1 MRWILILL
9 ACACGSE
16 LTRSDKVKVVA
27 TTGMVADLA
36 KVIGG
41 EHVEVTALMGPG
53 VDPHLYKA
61 SAGDVRRLAE
71 ANLILYN
78 GLHLEAKMGEVLEEM
93 NGRTRTVGV
102 ADGIDPARLLT
113 PSGYAGAHD
122 PHVWFDVALWMTV
135 VERVRDALIERDPDH
150 TDHYRARANGYLEIL
165 RDLDERVRALE
176 HGSGAAPRGKAG
188 KRAAAGRR
196 PAPASRA
203 QEQQEYDAAFN
214 LMKQGFY
221 DRAVKAFRNFIASYP
236 DSSLVGNAQYW
247 IAEANYVVRNFKK
260 ALEEF
265 KKVVKEHPKSAKV
278 PDALLKIGYT
288 HYELEQWEQARASL
302 NDVVKRYP
310 NTRVAKSAERR
321 LRTMKQE
328 GR

>member
-1 MRWILILL
+1 MVMGSRKVQLVAIAL
-9 ACACGSE
+9 AAI
-16 LTRSDKVKVVA
+16 A
-27 TTGMVADLA
+27 TGT
-36 KVIGG
+36 
-41 EHVEVTALMGPG
+41 
-53 VDPHLYKA
+53 
-61 SAGDVRRLAE
+61 S
-71 ANLILYN
+71 
-78 GLHLEAKMGEVLEEM
+78 LEAAE
-93 NGRTRTVGV
+93 RGV
-102 ADGIDPARLLT
+102 SRKSAAAPGAD
-113 PSGYAGAHD
+113 
-122 PHVWFDVALWMTV
+122 TV
-135 VERVRDALIERDPDH
+135 VDLLLQVDVLQTELRELRNQVEMQNKALER
-150 TDHYRARANGYLEIL
+150 LESRQKDL
-165 RDLDERVRALE
+165 LQDLDERVRALE

-265 KKVVKEHPKSAKV
+265 NKVVKEHPKSAKV

-288 HYELEQWEQARASL
+288 HYELEQWDQARASL

>member
-1 MRWILILL
+1 MLM
-9 ACACGSE
+9 GS
-16 LTRSDKVKVVA
+16 RKVQLVA
-27 TTGMVADLA
+27 IALGAI
-36 KVIGG
+36 VIG
-41 EHVEVTALMGPG
+41 T
-53 VDPHLYKA
+53 
-61 SAGDVRRLAE
+61 S
-71 ANLILYN
+71 
-78 GLHLEAKMGEVLEEM
+78 LEAAE
-93 NGRTRTVGV
+93 RGV
-102 ADGIDPARLLT
+102 SRKSAAPGAD
-113 PSGYAGAHD
+113 
-122 PHVWFDVALWMTV
+122 TV
-135 VERVRDALIERDPDH
+135 VDLLLQVDVLQTELRELRNQVEMQNKALER
-150 TDHYRARANGYLEIL
+150 LESRQKDL
-165 RDLDERVRALE
+165 LQDLDERVRALE
-176 HGSGAAPRGKAG
+176 HGSGAAPRGKGAA
-188 KRAAAGRR
+188 AAAGRR

-221 DRAVKAFRNFIASYP
+221 DRAVKAFRGFIASYP

-260 ALEEF
+260 ALAEF
-265 KKVVKEHPKSAKV
+265 DKVVKEHPKSAKV